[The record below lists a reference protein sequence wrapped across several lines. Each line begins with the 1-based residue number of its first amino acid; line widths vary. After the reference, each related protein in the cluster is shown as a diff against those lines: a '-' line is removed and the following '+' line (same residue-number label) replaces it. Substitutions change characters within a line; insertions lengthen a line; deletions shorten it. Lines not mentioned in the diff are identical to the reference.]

1 MNINKY
7 INSLGSFENKKI
19 VLIGGTSGIGL
30 ELLKHLVN
38 AKAQIIL
45 LALEKELSQKLKED
59 YKLLDVIYYD
69 QSSYKAVD
77 NAIEELLIR
86 HKDFDTI
93 VLNAGVL
100 GITKV
105 LDNGYP
111 GTIAINYIGAR
122 YFIDTMSPKL
132 NHKVRFVIAGSF
144 AAGLHIKK
152 KADLKSPKLSHF
164 QQYNLSKA
172 YIEAYFYRLSI
183 ENKYPNLEYVCAE
196 PGLTNTGIIR
206 NYNRVVRYLGYYFL
220 KWFFHSPKKA
230 SLCLLTGISN
240 KAKNGD
246 FITPRGLFKLSGYPQ
261 IRKMPKKRRRQ
272 YLYPY
277 QGCKH
282 L

>member
-7 INSLGSFENKKI
+7 INNLGSFENRKI

-30 ELLKHLVN
+30 ELLKHLVSL
-38 AKAQIIL
+38 KAQVIL
-45 LALEKELSQKLKED
+45 LALEKELSQKLKDE

-77 NAIEELLIR
+77 TAIDELLSI

-100 GITKV
+100 GITRV

-132 NHKVRFVIAGSF
+132 NYKLRFVIAGSF

-152 KADLKSPKLSHF
+152 KADLKSPKLNHF

-172 YIEAYFYRLSI
+172 YIEAYFYNLFI
-183 ENKYPNLEYVCAE
+183 ENKYPNLEYVCVE
-196 PGLTNTGIIR
+196 PGLTNTGIIH
-206 NYNRVVRYLGYYFL
+206 NYNRVVRFLGYYFL
-220 KWFFHSPKKA
+220 KWFFHSPNKA

-261 IRKMPKKRRRQ
+261 IRTLPKKRRRQ
-272 YLYPY
+272 YLFI
-277 QGCKH
+277 
-282 L
+282 

>member
-7 INSLGSFENKKI
+7 INNLGSFENKKI

-38 AKAQIIL
+38 TKAQIIL
-45 LALEKELSQKLKED
+45 LAIEKELSQNLKDE

-69 QSSYKAVD
+69 QSSYKAID
-77 NAIEELLIR
+77 TAIEELLSR

-122 YFIDTMSPKL
+122 YFIDTISPKL
-132 NHKVRFVIAGSF
+132 DHKARFVIAGSF
-144 AAGLHIKK
+144 AAGLHIKN
-152 KADLKSPKLSHF
+152 KADIKSPKLNHF

-172 YIEAYFYRLSI
+172 YIEGYFYKLFI
-183 ENKYPNLEYVCAE
+183 ENKYPKLEYVCAE
-196 PGLTNTGIIR
+196 PGLTNTGIIH
-206 NYNRVVRYLGYYFL
+206 NYNRVVRFLGYYFL

-261 IRKMPKKRRRQ
+261 IRTLPKKRRRQ
-272 YLYPY
+272 YLFN
-277 QGCKH
+277 
-282 L
+282 

>member
-7 INSLGSFENKKI
+7 INNLGSFENKKI

-30 ELLKHLVN
+30 ELLKHLVHL
-38 AKAQIIL
+38 KAQIIL
-45 LALEKELSQKLKED
+45 LALEKELSQKLKEE

-69 QSSYKAVD
+69 QSSYKAID
-77 NAIEELLIR
+77 IAIEELLSKY
-86 HKDFDTI
+86 KDFDTV

-122 YFIDTMSPKL
+122 YFIDTLSPKL
-132 NHKVRFVIAGSF
+132 NHKARFVIAGSF

-152 KADLKSPKLSHF
+152 KANLKSPNLNHF

-172 YIEAYFYRLSI
+172 YIEGYFYKLFI
-183 ENKYPNLEYVCAE
+183 ENKYPNLEYVCVE
-196 PGLTNTGIIR
+196 PGLTNTGIIH
-206 NYNRVVRYLGYYFL
+206 NYNRVVRFLGYYFL

-240 KAKNGD
+240 KAKNGN

-261 IRKMPKKRRRQ
+261 IRKLPKKRRRQ
-272 YLYPY
+272 YLF
-277 QGCKH
+277 KNR
-282 L
+282 

>member
-1 MNINKY
+1 MKISKY
-7 INSLGSFENKKI
+7 VDSLGSFENKKV
-19 VLIGGTSGIGL
+19 VLIGATSGIGL
-30 ELLKHLVN
+30 ELLKHLVSL
-38 AKAQIIL
+38 KAQIIL
-45 LALEKELSQKLKED
+45 LALEPDLSQKLKEE
-59 YKLLDVIYYD
+59 YNLLDVIHYD
-69 QSSYKAVD
+69 QSS
-77 NAIEELLIR
+77 NNSIELAIDELLDK

-100 GITKV
+100 GITRV

-122 YFIDTMSPKL
+122 YFIDTISPKL

-152 KADLKSPKLSHF
+152 KANLKSPKLNHF
-164 QQYNLSKA
+164 MQYNLSKA
-172 YIEAYFYRLSI
+172 YIEAYFYKLSI

-196 PGLTNTGIIR
+196 PGLTNTGIIH
-206 NYNRVVRYLGYYFL
+206 NYNRVVRFLGYYFL

-240 KAKNGD
+240 KARSGD

-261 IRKMPKKRRRQ
+261 IRTLPKKRRRQ
-272 YLYPY
+272 YLFE
-277 QGCKH
+277 Q
-282 L
+282 

>member
-1 MNINKY
+1 MNNNKY

-30 ELLKHLVN
+30 ELLKHLVSL
-38 AKAQIIL
+38 KAQVIL
-45 LALEKELSQKLKED
+45 LALERELSQKLKDE

-69 QSSYKAVD
+69 QSSYKAID
-77 NAIEELLIR
+77 TAIEELLSK

-122 YFIDTMSPKL
+122 YFIDTISPKL
-132 NHKVRFVIAGSF
+132 KHKVRFVIAGSF

-152 KADLKSPKLSHF
+152 KADLKSPNLKHF

-172 YIEAYFYRLSI
+172 YIEAYFYKIFI
-183 ENKYPNLEYVCAE
+183 ENKYPNLEYVCVE
-196 PGLTNTGIIR
+196 PGLTNTGIIH
-206 NYNRVVRYLGYYFL
+206 NYNRVVRFLGYYFL

-230 SLCLLTGISN
+230 SLCLLTAISN

-261 IRKMPKKRRRQ
+261 IRTLPKKRKRQ
-272 YLYPY
+272 YLFN
-277 QGCKH
+277 
-282 L
+282 